1 MLVLVITLSLL
12 LVKYFLFFDTVVE
25 ESKKLNTIEI
35 EAEGL

>member
-1 MLVLVITLSLL
+1 MLILVITLSLL

>member
-1 MLVLVITLSLL
+1 MLILIMALSLL
-12 LVKYFLFFDTVVE
+12 LVKYFLFLDVLVE

>member
-1 MLVLVITLSLL
+1 MLILVIALSLL

>member
-1 MLVLVITLSLL
+1 MLVLVISLSLL